1 MQGAARYVVESF
13 ASYAPPDTH
22 LVLKK
27 HPLDPSFFDWMGW
40 ARKIARKKGLS
51 GRIHVIDGG
60 DIDAIIAE
68 AEGLV
73 CVNSTS
79 ATLALA
85 RSRPVCAIG
94 DAIYKVPGLTH
105 EDHVDTFWTNPLSP
119 EDGLYEAFR
128 RLLLARSLVRGG
140 LASESAVQ
148 TLLRSLSIRL
158 ED

>member
-13 ASYAPPDTH
+13 ASYAPPGTH
-22 LVLKK
+22 LLLKK
-27 HPLDPSFFDWMGW
+27 HPLDPAFFNWSSW
-40 ARKIARKKGLS
+40 ARKIAREKGLS

-60 DIDAIIAE
+60 DIDAIIGE

-85 RSRPVCAIG
+85 RGRPVCAIG
-94 DAIYKVPGLTH
+94 EAIYKLPGLTH
-105 EDHVDTFWTNPLSP
+105 ERHVDTFWAGPQPP
-119 EDGLYEAFR
+119 EEGLYQAFR
-128 RLLLARSLVRGG
+128 RVLLARSLVRGG

-148 TLLRSLSIRL
+148 TLIKSLVIRL
-158 ED
+158 EK